1 MGMTIQGVEPDVL
14 YRKGSSLCA
23 VLLASPLGLAYQNP
37 IRSPITGS
45 RKTAPINETLQQQRA
60 YPVPGLPIPW
70 QLPGRLR
77 KQSRSQIPALDPRKD
92 QKPGLP
98 HDASQSRF
106 TLLVVPV
113 NPAIPRLQ
121 PPGARSIAEQS
132 HQSPAGIR
140 KVSQLSTRQRRIAQI
155 MITVDV
161 LVPQMRVGCR
171 DDFQSQL
178 AQLRQGALLNRLV
191 VVIS

>member
-1 MGMTIQGVEPDVL
+1 MAIQEVEPDVF
-14 YRKGSSLCA
+14 YRKCSSLCA

-45 RKTAPINETLQQQRA
+45 RKTAPINETLQQQRP
-60 YPVPGLPIPW
+60 YPVPGLPILW
-70 QLPGRLR
+70 QLPGGLR

-121 PPGARSIAEQS
+121 PPGAHSRTKPPVARRHTQSIAVE
-132 HQSPAGIR
+132 HPATAYSPDNDNGR
-140 KVSQLSTRQRRIAQI
+140 CTRSTDASR
-155 MITVDV
+155 M
-161 LVPQMRVGCR
+161 P
-171 DDFQSQL
+171 
-178 AQLRQGALLNRLV
+178 
-191 VVIS
+191 